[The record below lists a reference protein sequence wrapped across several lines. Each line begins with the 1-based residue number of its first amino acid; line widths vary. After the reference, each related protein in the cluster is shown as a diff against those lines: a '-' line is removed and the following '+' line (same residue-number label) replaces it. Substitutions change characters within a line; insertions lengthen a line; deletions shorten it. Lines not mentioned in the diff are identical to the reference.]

1 VLSRARLVELLEKIQ
16 GVRIGV
22 AGDFCLDRYGIAS
35 VGGQSRETGNRIV
48 RIVEHCFS
56 PGGAAN
62 VAWNVAELG
71 ARCVALTI
79 LGKDAFG
86 EVLRD
91 LLAQKRVDASRILYD
106 PDRRTPSFEKIR
118 VSDGASS
125 REERWDVVNRRPI
138 SPDIEARY
146 AAALEAAGE
155 LDCLIVA
162 DYDEAGSG
170 ILTPPALDRIA
181 QIGRRDRVRLLA
193 TSRLRIGAFRPAT
206 AVVNEYE
213 AAMAAGLAGAGLF
226 EPVDEESL
234 DRAGR
239 ELARRNGRTAFVTV
253 GKSGMVVYEPN
264 GDRARVPTVEP
275 AGEMDIVGAG
285 DTALAAVAAS
295 LCAGASPVE
304 AAEMGNVAANVSI
317 RKIGITGAAS
327 PEEIL
332 RNFEAHFLDSTSS

>member
-1 VLSRARLVELLEKIQ
+1 
-16 GVRIGV
+16 
-22 AGDFCLDRYGIAS
+22 
-35 VGGQSRETGNRIV
+35 
-48 RIVEHCFS
+48 
-56 PGGAAN
+56 

-71 ARCVALTI
+71 ARCIALTI

-86 EVLRD
+86 EILRE
-91 LLAQKRVDASRILYD
+91 LLAQKGVDRRLILDD
-106 PDRRTPSFEKIR
+106 PARRTPSFEKIR
-118 VSDGASS
+118 VSDGGIS

-138 SPDIEARY
+138 SRDIEARY
-146 AAALEAAGE
+146 AAALEAAAGA

-170 ILTPPALDRIA
+170 ILTPRVLESIA
-181 QIGRRDRVRLLA
+181 EIGRRNRIRLLA

-213 AAMAAGLAGAGLF
+213 AAMAAGLAGVSLF
-226 EPVDEESL
+226 EPVDDESL

-239 ELARRNGRTAFVTV
+239 DLARWNDRTAFVTA
-253 GKSGMVVYEPN
+253 GKSGMIVYEPN
-264 GDRARVPTVEP
+264 GKNTRVPTVEA
-275 AGEMDIVGAG
+275 AGEIDIVGAG
-285 DTALAAVAAS
+285 DTALAALAAS

-304 AAEMGNVAANVSI
+304 AAAMGNVAANVTI

-332 RNFEAHFLDSTSS
+332 RNFDAYFANAARLNGEN